1 MHRTAEPG
9 ILYVGTPV
17 VLISSMNED
26 GSANLSPMSSA
37 FWLGWRC
44 VLGLD
49 ASSKTPGNLMRTG
62 ECVLNLPSEDMV
74 GAVDRIARTTGTDP
88 VPQRK
93 VRRGYRHER
102 DKFATARLTATR
114 SETVAPPRVLE
125 CPIQLEAVVETSHG
139 LAENDPHL
147 SGRTLVVEVR
157 VRRVHVDETLLVPGD
172 PDRIDPDRWR
182 PLIMSFQQFYGL
194 APQRLHTSELGRI
207 PERMYRSPDVDR
219 AHHEA
224 TGGTPSRAG

>member
-1 MHRTAEPG
+1 MHRNAEPG

-49 ASSKTPGNLMRTG
+49 MTSKTPENLLRTG

-74 GAVDRIARTTGTDP
+74 DAVDRIARTTGSNP
-88 VPQRK
+88 VPRRK
-93 VRRGYRHER
+93 ERRGYRHER
-102 DKFATARLTATR
+102 DKFATARLTQTR
-114 SETVAPPRVLE
+114 SETVTPPRVME
-125 CPIQLEAVVETSHG
+125 CPIQLEAVVEASHG
-139 LAENDPHL
+139 LAENDPEL

-157 VRRVHVDETLLVPGD
+157 VRRVHVDETLLLAGD
-172 PDRIDPDRWR
+172 TDRIDPDRWR

-194 APQRLHTSELGRI
+194 TPQRLHTSELGKI

-224 TGGTPSRAG
+224 ARGAPSRAD